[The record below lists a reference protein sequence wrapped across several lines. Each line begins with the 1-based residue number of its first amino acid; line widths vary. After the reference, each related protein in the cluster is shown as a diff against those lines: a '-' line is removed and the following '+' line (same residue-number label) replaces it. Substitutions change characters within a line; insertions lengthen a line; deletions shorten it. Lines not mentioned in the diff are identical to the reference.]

1 MSVSDLDRR
10 GEGSGA
16 DAGVGLH
23 PDGVDGVGGEVGDGG
38 QLVVV
43 HELRLPLRQRL
54 LRLGRVVNLQ
64 QRPW

>member
-1 MSVSDLDRR
+1 MSVCNLDGR
-10 GEGSGA
+10 GEGSGS
-16 DAGVGLH
+16 DAGVCLH
-23 PDGVDGVGGEVGDGG
+23 PDSVDGVGGEVGDGG

-43 HELRLPLRQRL
+43 HELGLPLRQRL

>member
-1 MSVSDLDRR
+1 MSVTDLDGR
-10 GEGSGA
+10 GEGSGS
-16 DAGVGLH
+16 DAGVGLD
-23 PDGVDGVGGEVGDGG
+23 PDGVDGVGREVGDGG

-43 HELRLPLRQRL
+43 HELGLPLRQRL